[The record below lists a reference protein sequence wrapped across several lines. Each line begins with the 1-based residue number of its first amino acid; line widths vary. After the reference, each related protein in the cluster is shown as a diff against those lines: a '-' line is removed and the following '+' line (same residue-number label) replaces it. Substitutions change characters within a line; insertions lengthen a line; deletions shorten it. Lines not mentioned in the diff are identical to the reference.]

1 MTPCV
6 RRCWQS
12 LNLEQVQGLQRP
24 RCTNMTKSM
33 MTRWIL
39 ILLSK
44 VKGKNKFSGSCY
56 ICGKVGHKSTE
67 CWSRDTVSNKGSGGH
82 QNANVTSSGKGK
94 SVGKGAEGA
103 KRHQRSRQE
112 QGQRQV
118 EIQRQKGVSERQTR
132 RFLEFEEESW
142 EETNETEQVKW
153 WNSWTEDMEPR
164 RDEALLGAFMVGGTE
179 FELNSFKT
187 ASGEI
192 LPDEGQLM
200 WPCFLQEGRK
210 CWLRGHVTDVQRPL
224 ISAGKVLG
232 KDKVAILHSGGGS
245 IFSWNSPTGNLI
257 SRAMTKDTRQARSDE
272 LIRLYR
278 EDIIYN
284 FYVKGFDGNWQAQNF
299 DTGAAVSVLHRS
311 YAKPVQQLPGKR
323 QSAGSVGNSRS
334 QAVRPI
340 AAEASSSGSRGEQN
354 TDMDVVTEVREPV
367 QARAGMQRSLERESL
382 PNLQR
387 EVKRK
392 MTSFRGPEE

>member
-1 MTPCV
+1 
-6 RRCWQS
+6 
-12 LNLEQVQGLQRP
+12 
-24 RCTNMTKSM
+24 MTKSM

-94 SVGKGAEGA
+94 SVGQGAEGA

-164 RDEALLGAFMVGGTE
+164 RDEAPLGAFMVGGTE

-232 KDKVAILHSGGGS
+232 KDKVAILHSGGRFDLLLELTHRKLDFKS
-245 IFSWNSPTGNLI
+245 T
-257 SRAMTKDTRQARSDE
+257 DE
-272 LIRLYR
+272 
-278 EDIIYN
+278 
-284 FYVKGFDGNWQAQNF
+284 G
-299 DTGAAVSVLHRS
+299 H
-311 YAKPVQQLPGKR
+311 
-323 QSAGSVGNSRS
+323 
-334 QAVRPI
+334 
-340 AAEASSSGSRGEQN
+340 EASTIRRAHQVVQRGQHLQFL
-354 TDMDVVTEVREPV
+354 RE
-367 QARAGMQRSLERESL
+367 G
-382 PNLQR
+382 
-387 EVKRK
+387 
-392 MTSFRGPEE
+392 FRWKLASAKL